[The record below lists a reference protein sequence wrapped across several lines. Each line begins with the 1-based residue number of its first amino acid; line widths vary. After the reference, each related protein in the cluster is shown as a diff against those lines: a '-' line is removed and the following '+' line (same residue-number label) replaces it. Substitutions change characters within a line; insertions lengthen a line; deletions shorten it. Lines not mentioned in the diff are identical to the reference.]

1 MILTMAAVVWT
12 SLPAQAEQELKF
24 SAVEKDG
31 AKVWEG
37 GGSIDL
43 KSPVTL
49 KVKNTLDA
57 EHGFA
62 IDTMNIKRVVKP
74 GEEMTIVVPV
84 ENIDKSVSE
93 HRVYCQLH
101 PKHVAATIKVTGK

>member
-1 MILTMAAVVWT
+1 M
-12 SLPAQAEQELKF
+12 
-24 SAVEKDG
+24 EKDG
-31 AKVWEG
+31 SKVWEG

-43 KSPVTL
+43 KGPVTF
-49 KVKNTLDA
+49 KVKNTLTA

-62 IDTMNIKRVVKP
+62 IDTMKIKEVIKP
-74 GEEMTIVVPV
+74 GEEKTIFVAV

-101 PKHVAATIKVTGK
+101 PKHVAATIKVTSK